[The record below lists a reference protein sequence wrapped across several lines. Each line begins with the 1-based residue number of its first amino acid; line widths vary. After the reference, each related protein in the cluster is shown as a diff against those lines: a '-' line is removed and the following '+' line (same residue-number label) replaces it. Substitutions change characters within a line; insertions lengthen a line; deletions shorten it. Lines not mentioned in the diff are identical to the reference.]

1 MREIYDINKEND
13 IIKKETRIFDTY
25 FKIISKYSSLFKK
38 YNCFLN
44 VSLFWNDFF
53 TGYSSKSRL
62 PFRNGYS
69 CYMCCEVQREGQ
81 TVYVKSIDGEVDY
94 YSVEAIWP
102 VSAIERK
109 LLKTEVVFYSNPED
123 VRNDMEQLFL
133 LLSSESKNKRS
144 DN

>member
-1 MREIYDINKEND
+1 MIPILRLLVSIQVY
-13 IIKKETRIFDTY
+13 
-25 FKIISKYSSLFKK
+25 SKS
-38 YNCFLN
+38 
-44 VSLFWNDFF
+44 F

-69 CYMCCEVQREGQ
+69 CYMCCEVQREGK

>member
-62 PFRNGYS
+62 PFLQWLF
-69 CYMCCEVQREGQ
+69 VL
-81 TVYVKSIDGEVDY
+81 YV
-94 YSVEAIWP
+94 
-102 VSAIERK
+102 
-109 LLKTEVVFYSNPED
+109 L
-123 VRNDMEQLFL
+123 
-133 LLSSESKNKRS
+133 
-144 DN
+144 